1 MKTLL
6 SIVIFIIFFSFFNTP
21 VNAACGASTY
31 CSVSGGTCST
41 NIDTTCGL
49 VASGACIGFAG
60 GSSCIGNYCYGGS
73 HYQTVCDASCCSVS
87 AGGGFGGTCA
97 KLVEYGFCDV
107 ARVPGAY
114 GATDGGC
121 ILPPAITRSGDNVT
135 VNWGCAHDWGQ
146 HTAPNG
152 AVQYEGL
159 ALYKITVDNI
169 KTALSN
175 NNYDYIK
182 SQFVGVAPNKST
194 SFTFSDTTLTSFPV
208 FIIPNCVVS
217 SNLTTTDI
225 KVVVEGPGND
235 CNLSAPAPVYPDTT
249 PPVCGAWTFDP
260 TSPSGADSISIVST
274 ASDSGSGLKTSGLYV
289 AKSPNGSI
297 WTGWDAL
304 VPNDGDGSTGS
315 VSDDW
320 STLGKADGTYRV
332 ASNWWD
338 NASNSQQC
346 TTTYTID
353 GPPTCTLTPAS
364 ASLTTGGTQTFTLK
378 AVDNDAS
385 VSYAVSTSAGT
396 VTPAPITPLPTITAD
411 GIATKPIGF
420 TALSVASSP
429 TVTVVVTDSKSQ
441 TGSCEPS
448 ITVTAP
454 APDYSLILS
463 KTTASLNK
471 GGVSDTVVVRLRDV
485 AGATDWTTS
494 VALTCTVTDKSGV
507 SAGTKPTCSLNPTS
521 KVPASNGDSTLT
533 ITTGTATGDFNVK
546 VEGTGTQGTQ
556 VNLKRSANLV
566 LTVTAPPSDPPPT
579 CTLTPASASLTTGG
593 TQTFTLKA
601 VDNDASVSYAV
612 STSAGTV
619 TPAPITPLPTI
630 TADGIATKPIGFTAL
645 SVASSPTVTVV
656 VTDSKSQTGSCEP
669 SITVTAP
676 APDYSLILS
685 KTTASLNK
693 GGVSDTV
700 VVRLRDVAGAT
711 DWTTSVALTC
721 TVTDKSGVSAGTKPT
736 CSLNPTSKVPASN
749 GDSTLTVTTGTATGD
764 FNIKVEGTGTQGT
777 QVNLKRSANL
787 VLTVTAPVQNPSC
800 PTAPVLNVNTTPAN
814 GDGTY
819 KLGTDVSVTANL
831 GSDEQ
836 TPTAD
841 LKYVDWLSTGAGLMA
856 SSSYQDKPTS
866 SIQMPM
872 VSNSCSGISFKI
884 QDGDGNKSGV
894 CSYPNTLCTE
904 NQSEV
909 PKCGYGIAYFGED
922 PDNIADGT
930 YNKSKPVR
938 IFATYGTDDKDD
950 GLQLQYINWNV
961 TYGIDE
967 YLPYG
972 TPSNHIGV
980 WTTTSPSSN
989 SCVDASY
996 QVQDTDGNVSDVCS
1010 ITNVLCTEAD
1020 PLLAPDYSLTLS
1032 KSIMSLNKGGVSD
1045 TAVVRLRD
1053 VVGAEDWTNNV
1064 ALTCT
1069 VTDKSGVS
1077 AGTKPTCS
1085 LSPTTKVPSTSPDA
1099 SGDSTLTVTTGTATG
1114 DFNIKVEG
1122 TGTQGIVT
1130 NLKRSANLV
1139 LTVLNTAPV
1148 CSLSLSG
1155 TNITGQP
1162 ANVFELDSDVTVTAT
1177 ASDADGDPISYSW
1190 SITDTPDG
1198 VLTASASDTATY
1210 KTPTNFNKLDNV
1222 QLQVSD
1228 GSATGTCSVDIK
1240 SENSYT
1246 LSGKV
1251 YKVSSIPSQSD
1262 ADICSA
1268 ITNISSL
1275 PGASGITLSD
1285 KKYTFSSTSANLAG
1299 NYNNLKLSVR
1309 DGKVKLC
1316 LNLTDPAY
1324 IDLQIVDSC
1333 AIDSGNLEF
1342 SKITGSA
1349 NCIEIT
1355 STAGALTTGNVGALN
1370 IPLKLVPN
1378 PYFVVFDGDIFS
1390 AQNTILNRP
1399 SSTNFNPAN
1408 NYERFI
1414 SKYNDHSAS
1423 AKSGVL
1429 ISQGSITTQWD
1440 NDMVDFTSNKGVDG
1454 YSGISGSISS
1464 LFTSAEVGIFDEIK
1478 ALSDAGEL
1486 TTGVV
1491 YKDADF
1497 TIDNSNYAS
1506 YQQKIIYVKGD
1517 VTIETESIPPGQIL
1531 NYYIIAT
1538 GEIDIPQITCPKCRN
1553 TLTIN
1558 GGLVANVGSNGSA
1571 TVLLNRSIVPNNVSD
1586 DFYKKPS
1593 IIFQLN
1599 PALFIDDVY
1608 DQARI
1613 KSYVYKEIL

>member
-533 ITTGTATGDFNVK
+533 ITTGTATGDFNV
-546 VEGTGTQGTQ
+546 
-556 VNLKRSANLV
+556 
-566 LTVTAPPSDPPPT
+566 
-579 CTLTPASASLTTGG
+579 
-593 TQTFTLKA
+593 
-601 VDNDASVSYAV
+601 
-612 STSAGTV
+612 
-619 TPAPITPLPTI
+619 
-630 TADGIATKPIGFTAL
+630 
-645 SVASSPTVTVV
+645 
-656 VTDSKSQTGSCEP
+656 
-669 SITVTAP
+669 
-676 APDYSLILS
+676 
-685 KTTASLNK
+685 
-693 GGVSDTV
+693 
-700 VVRLRDVAGAT
+700 
-711 DWTTSVALTC
+711 
-721 TVTDKSGVSAGTKPT
+721 
-736 CSLNPTSKVPASN
+736 
-749 GDSTLTVTTGTATGD
+749 
-764 FNIKVEGTGTQGT
+764 KVEGTGTQGT